1 MSLTPDQLERFVA
14 DLAAKPERWRHLIRH
29 ADDAR
34 VHEQIWSDEHVN
46 AWLICW
52 SEDQDT
58 GYHDHDV
65 SAAAIVVISGKVR
78 EDRVAAQRP
87 GQHTVS
93 WAPAAS
99 SRSRRRRF
107 TACCTP
113 ARAPAVT
120 IHAYSPPLASM
131 GAYRTGPDGTLQR
144 VAQPTD
150 HSLQEPALA

>member
-65 SAAAIVVISGKVR
+65 SAAAIIVISGKVR
-78 EDRVAAQRP
+78 EDLLRL
-87 GQHTVS
+87 S
-93 WAPAAS
+93 APASTRVVGAGGV
-99 SRSRRRRF
+99 F
-107 TACCTP
+107 TVPPEAIHRVLH
-113 ARAPAVT
+113 AGRAPAVT